1 MKSTISTLLLTLG
14 LVSVSCQS
22 KSSAY
27 IDELIASNDE
37 ALLRAKRTELSAQR
51 SLLDADIKR
60 LDVVIASLDKSTSLP
75 LVATY
80 EVTPQEFNHFTS
92 FQGTVKTMKNI
103 NVYPEIPGQLLEVMV
118 VEGQKVE
125 KDQVLARIDDGGLVA
140 QLAQAKSQLLLAE
153 TVFNRQERLWS
164 QNIGS
169 EIQFL
174 QAKTQFE
181 SAEKAVDALSLQ
193 AEKSV
198 VRAPFDGTVDQ
209 IFKEPGTIVAP
220 GMGSEL
226 FRVVNIDEVY
236 VEVDVPETHITSIS
250 EGSKVRVNLSA
261 IGEEIDARISRVS
274 KVINPS
280 NRSFS
285 VEVPLENK
293 NGFIRPN
300 LMASV
305 AINDYS
311 NKSAIMIP
319 QSVVSEN
326 AEGKQYCFAL
336 EKSAEGY
343 VAKRLI
349 IETGK
354 TSEDFIEVL
363 EGVENGALL
372 ITEGAKKVSDNQPVK
387 WLN

>member
-1 MKSTISTLLLTLG
+1 MKSTIWTLLLTLG
-14 LVSVSCQS
+14 LISVSCQS
-22 KSSAY
+22 KSSAS
-27 IDELIASNDE
+27 IEELVASSDE
-37 ALLRAKRTELSAQR
+37 ALLRAKRTELSAER
-51 SLLDADIKR
+51 NLIDADIKR
-60 LDVVIASLDKSTSLP
+60 LDVVIASLDKSASLP

-103 NVYPEIPGQLLEVMV
+103 NVYPEMPGQLLDVMV

-125 KDQVLARIDDGGLVA
+125 KDQVLARIDDGGLLA

-153 TVFNRQERLWS
+153 TVYNRQERLWS

-220 GMGSEL
+220 GIGSEL

-250 EGSKVRVNLSA
+250 EDSKVQVSLPA
-261 IGEEIDARISRVS
+261 IGENISAKIARVS

-280 NRSFS
+280 NRSFT
-285 VEVPLENK
+285 VEIPLKNK
-293 NGFIRPN
+293 SGFIRPN

-311 NKSAIMIP
+311 NQSAIMIP

-326 AEGKQYCFAL
+326 AEGQQYCFAL
-336 EKSAEGY
+336 EKSAKGY

-363 EGVENGALL
+363 DGVENGALL

>member
-1 MKSTISTLLLTLG
+1 MKSTIWTLLLTLG
-14 LVSVSCQS
+14 LISVSCQS
-22 KSSAY
+22 KSSAS
-27 IDELIASNDE
+27 IDELVASSDE
-37 ALLRAKRTELSAQR
+37 ALLRAKRTELSAER
-51 SLLDADIKR
+51 NLIDADIKR
-60 LDVVIASLDKSTSLP
+60 LDVVIASLDKSASLP

-103 NVYPEIPGQLLEVMV
+103 NVYPEMPGQLLDVMV

-125 KDQVLARIDDGGLVA
+125 KDQVLARIDDGGLLA

-153 TVFNRQERLWS
+153 TVYNRQERLWS

-193 AEKSV
+193 AEKSL

-220 GMGSEL
+220 GIGSEL

-250 EGSKVRVNLSA
+250 EDSKVQVSLPA
-261 IGEEIDARISRVS
+261 IGENISAKIARVS

-280 NRSFS
+280 NRSFT
-285 VEVPLENK
+285 VEIPLKNK
-293 NGFIRPN
+293 SGFIRPN

-311 NKSAIMIP
+311 NQSAIMIP

-326 AEGKQYCFAL
+326 AEGQQYCFAL
-336 EKSAEGY
+336 EKSAKGY

-363 EGVENGALL
+363 DGVENGALL

>member
-1 MKSTISTLLLTLG
+1 MKSTIWTLLLTLG
-14 LVSVSCQS
+14 LISVSCQS
-22 KSSAY
+22 KSSAS
-27 IDELIASNDE
+27 IDELIASSDE
-37 ALLRAKRTELSAQR
+37 TLLRAKRTELSSER
-51 SLLDADIKR
+51 NLLDADIKR
-60 LDVVIASLDKSTSLP
+60 LDVVIASLDKSASLP

-103 NVYPEIPGQLLEVMV
+103 NVYPEMPGQLLEVMV

-125 KDQVLARIDDGGLVA
+125 KDQVLARIDDGGLLA

-153 TVFNRQERLWS
+153 TVYNRQERLWS

-198 VRAPFDGTVDQ
+198 VRAPFLGTVDQ

-250 EGSKVRVNLSA
+250 EGSKVQVSLPA
-261 IGEEIDARISRVS
+261 IGENISAKIARVS

-280 NRSFS
+280 NRSFT
-285 VEVPLENK
+285 VEIPLKNK
-293 NGFIRPN
+293 SGFIRPN

-311 NKSAIMIP
+311 NQSAIMIP

-326 AEGKQYCFAL
+326 AEGQQYCFAL
-336 EKSAEGY
+336 EKSADGY

-363 EGVENGALL
+363 NGVENGALL

>member
-22 KSSAY
+22 KSSGS
-27 IDELIASNDE
+27 IDELISSNDE
-37 ALLRAKRTELSAQR
+37 SLLRAKRTELSAQR
-51 SLLDADIKR
+51 NTLDADIKR
-60 LDVVIASLDKSTSLP
+60 LDVVIASLDKSASLP

-80 EVTPQEFNHFTS
+80 EVAPQEFNHFTS

-103 NVYPEIPGQLLEVMV
+103 NVYPEMPGQLLEVLV

-125 KDQVLARIDDGGLVA
+125 KDQVLARIDDGGLLA
-140 QLAQAKSQLLLAE
+140 QLEQAKSQLLLAE
-153 TVFNRQERLWS
+153 TVFKRQERLWS

-181 SAEKAVDALSLQ
+181 SAEKAVGALSLQ

-261 IGEEIDARISRVS
+261 IGEEIDARIARVS

-280 NRSFS
+280 NRSFT
-285 VEVPLENK
+285 VEIPLDNK
-293 NGFIRPN
+293 SGYIRPN

-326 AEGKQYCFAL
+326 AEGQQYCFAL
-336 EKSAEGY
+336 EKSTEGY
-343 VAKRLI
+343 IAKRLI
-349 IETGK
+349 IQTGK

-363 EGVENGALL
+363 DGVKNGALL

>member
-14 LVSVSCQS
+14 LISVSCQS
-22 KSSAY
+22 KSSGS

-37 ALLRAKRTELSAQR
+37 SLLRAKRTELSAQR
-51 SLLDADIKR
+51 NALDADIKR
-60 LDVVIASLDKSTSLP
+60 LDVVIASLDKSASLP

-103 NVYPEIPGQLLEVMV
+103 NVYPEMPGQLLEVLV

-125 KDQVLARIDDGGLVA
+125 KDQVLARIDDGGLLA

-261 IGEEIDARISRVS
+261 IGEEVDARIARVS

-280 NRSFS
+280 NRSFT
-285 VEVPLENK
+285 VEIPLDNHS
-293 NGFIRPN
+293 GFIRPN

-326 AEGKQYCFAL
+326 AEGQQDCCAL
-336 EKSAEGY
+336 EKSTEGY
-343 VAKRLI
+343 IAKRLI

-354 TSEDFIEVL
+354 TSEDLIEVL
-363 EGVENGALL
+363 EGVEKGALL

>member
-22 KSSAY
+22 KSSAS

-37 ALLRAKRTELSAQR
+37 ALLRAKRAELSAQR

-125 KDQVLARIDDGGLVA
+125 KDQVLARIDDGGLLA

-293 NGFIRPN
+293 SGFIRPN

-363 EGVENGALL
+363 EGIENGALL

>member
-1 MKSTISTLLLTLG
+1 MKSPIWTLLLTLG
-14 LVSVSCQS
+14 LVSVSCQT
-22 KSSAY
+22 KSSGS

-37 ALLRAKRTELSAQR
+37 NLLRAKRTELSAQR
-51 SLLDADIKR
+51 NVLDADIKR
-60 LDVVIASLDKSTSLP
+60 LDVVIASLDKSASLP

-103 NVYPEIPGQLLEVMV
+103 NVYPEMPGQLLEVLV

-125 KDQVLARIDDGGLVA
+125 KDQVLARIDDGGLLA

-181 SAEKAVDALSLQ
+181 SAEKAVEALSLQ

-198 VRAPFDGTVDQ
+198 VRAPFDGTIDQ

-250 EGSKVRVNLSA
+250 EGSKVHVNLSA
-261 IGEEIDARISRVS
+261 IGEEIEARITRVS

-280 NRSFS
+280 NRSFT
-285 VEVPLENK
+285 VEIPLDNK
-293 NGFIRPN
+293 SGFIRPN

-311 NKSAIMIP
+311 NNSAIMIP

-326 AEGKQYCFAL
+326 AEGQQYCFAL
-336 EKSAEGY
+336 EESTEGY
-343 VAKRLI
+343 IAKRLI

-363 EGVENGALL
+363 DGVEKGALL

>member
-1 MKSTISTLLLTLG
+1 MKSTIWTLLLTLG

-22 KSSAY
+22 KSSAS

-37 ALLRAKRTELSAQR
+37 ALLRAKRAELSAQR

-293 NGFIRPN
+293 SGFIRPN

-311 NKSAIMIP
+311 NKSAIMVP

-363 EGVENGALL
+363 EGIENGALL

>member
-1 MKSTISTLLLTLG
+1 MKSTIWTLLLTLG

-22 KSSAY
+22 KSSAS

-293 NGFIRPN
+293 SGFIRPN

>member
-1 MKSTISTLLLTLG
+1 MKSPIWTLLLTLG
-14 LVSVSCQS
+14 LVSVSCQT
-22 KSSAY
+22 KSSGS

-37 ALLRAKRTELSAQR
+37 NLLRAKRTELSAQR
-51 SLLDADIKR
+51 NALDADIKR
-60 LDVVIASLDKSTSLP
+60 LDVVIASLDKSASLP

-103 NVYPEIPGQLLEVMV
+103 NVYPEMPGQLLEVLV

-125 KDQVLARIDDGGLVA
+125 KNQVLARIDDGGLLA

-181 SAEKAVDALSLQ
+181 SAEKAVEALSLQ

-250 EGSKVRVNLSA
+250 EGSKVHVNLSA
-261 IGEEIDARISRVS
+261 IGEEIEARITRVS

-280 NRSFS
+280 NRSFT
-285 VEVPLENK
+285 VEIPLDNK
-293 NGFIRPN
+293 SGFIRPN

-311 NKSAIMIP
+311 NNSAIMIP

-326 AEGKQYCFAL
+326 AEGQQYCFAL
-336 EKSAEGY
+336 EESTEGY
-343 VAKRLI
+343 IAKRLI

-363 EGVENGALL
+363 DGVEKGALL

>member
-22 KSSAY
+22 KSSGS

-37 ALLRAKRTELSAQR
+37 SLLRAKRTELSAQR
-51 SLLDADIKR
+51 NALDADIKR
-60 LDVVIASLDKSTSLP
+60 LDVVIASLDKSASLP

-103 NVYPEIPGQLLEVMV
+103 NVYPEMPGQLLEVLV

-125 KDQVLARIDDGGLVA
+125 KDQVLARIDDGGLLA

-193 AEKSV
+193 AEKSI

-261 IGEEIDARISRVS
+261 IGEEVDARIARVS

-280 NRSFS
+280 NRSFT
-285 VEVPLENK
+285 VEIPLDNK
-293 NGFIRPN
+293 SGYIRPN

-326 AEGKQYCFAL
+326 AEGQQYCFAL

-343 VAKRLI
+343 IAKRLI
-349 IETGK
+349 IQTGK

-363 EGVENGALL
+363 DGVKNGALL

>member
-1 MKSTISTLLLTLG
+1 MKSTISTLLLTLA

-22 KSSAY
+22 KSSGS

-37 ALLRAKRTELSAQR
+37 SLLRAKRTELSDQR
-51 SLLDADIKR
+51 NALDADIKR
-60 LDVVIASLDKSTSLP
+60 LDVVIASLDKSASLP

-103 NVYPEIPGQLLEVMV
+103 NVYPEMPGQLLEVLV

-125 KDQVLARIDDGGLVA
+125 KDQVLARIDDGGLLA
-140 QLAQAKSQLLLAE
+140 QLEQAKSQLLFAE
-153 TVFNRQERLWS
+153 TVFKRQERLWS

-181 SAEKAVDALSLQ
+181 SAEKAVDALGLQ

-250 EGSKVRVNLSA
+250 EGSIVRVNLSA
-261 IGEEIDARISRVS
+261 IGEEIDARIARVS

-280 NRSFS
+280 NRSFT
-285 VEVPLENK
+285 VEIPLDNK
-293 NGFIRPN
+293 SGYIRPN

-326 AEGKQYCFAL
+326 AEGQQYCFAL

-343 VAKRLI
+343 IAKRLI
-349 IETGK
+349 IQTGK

-363 EGVENGALL
+363 DGVKNGALL

>member
-1 MKSTISTLLLTLG
+1 MKSTIWTLLLTLG
-14 LVSVSCQS
+14 LISVSCQS
-22 KSSAY
+22 KSSAS
-27 IDELIASNDE
+27 IDELIASSDE
-37 ALLRAKRTELSAQR
+37 TLLRAKRTELSSER
-51 SLLDADIKR
+51 NLLDADIKR
-60 LDVVIASLDKSTSLP
+60 LDVVIASLDKSASLP

-103 NVYPEIPGQLLEVMV
+103 NVYPEMPGQLLEVMV

-125 KDQVLARIDDGGLVA
+125 KDQVLARIDDGGLLA

-153 TVFNRQERLWS
+153 TVYNRQERLWS

-209 IFKEPGTIVAP
+209 IYKEPGTIVAP

-226 FRVVNIDEVY
+226 FRVVNIDELY

-250 EGSKVRVNLSA
+250 EGSKVQVSLPA
-261 IGEEIDARISRVS
+261 IGENISAKIARVS

-280 NRSFS
+280 NRSFT
-285 VEVPLENK
+285 VEIPLKNK
-293 NGFIRPN
+293 SGFIRPN

-311 NKSAIMIP
+311 NQSAIMIP

-326 AEGKQYCFAL
+326 AEGQQYCFAL
-336 EKSAEGY
+336 EKSADGY

-363 EGVENGALL
+363 NGVENGALL

>member
-1 MKSTISTLLLTLG
+1 MKSSIWTLLLTLG
-14 LVSVSCQS
+14 LVGVSCQT
-22 KSSAY
+22 KSSGS

-37 ALLRAKRTELSAQR
+37 NLLRAKRTELSAQR
-51 SLLDADIKR
+51 NALDADIKR
-60 LDVVIASLDKSTSLP
+60 LDVVIASLDKSASLP

-103 NVYPEIPGQLLEVMV
+103 NVYPEMPGQLLEVLV

-125 KDQVLARIDDGGLVA
+125 KDQVLARIDDGGLLA

-193 AEKSV
+193 AEKSI

-261 IGEEIDARISRVS
+261 IGEEVDARIARVS
-274 KVINPS
+274 KVVNPS
-280 NRSFS
+280 NRSFT
-285 VEVPLENK
+285 VEIPLDNHS
-293 NGFIRPN
+293 GFIRPN

-326 AEGKQYCFAL
+326 AEGQQYCFAL
-336 EKSAEGY
+336 EKSTEGY
-343 VAKRLI
+343 IAKRLI
-349 IETGK
+349 IETGR
-354 TSEDFIEVL
+354 TSEDLIEVL
-363 EGVENGALL
+363 EGVDKGALL

>member
-1 MKSTISTLLLTLG
+1 MKSTIWTLLLTLG

-125 KDQVLARIDDGGLVA
+125 KDQVLARIDDGGLLA

-293 NGFIRPN
+293 SGFIRPN

>member
-22 KSSAY
+22 KSSAS

-125 KDQVLARIDDGGLVA
+125 KDQVLARIDDGGLLA

-220 GMGSEL
+220 GIGSEL

-293 NGFIRPN
+293 SGFIRPN

-363 EGVENGALL
+363 EGIENGALL

>member
-1 MKSTISTLLLTLG
+1 MKSSIWTLLLTLG
-14 LVSVSCQS
+14 LVSVSCQT
-22 KSSAY
+22 KSSGS

-37 ALLRAKRTELSAQR
+37 NLLRAKRTEISAQR
-51 SLLDADIKR
+51 NVLDADIKR
-60 LDVVIASLDKSTSLP
+60 LDVVIASLDKSASLP

-80 EVTPQEFNHFTS
+80 EVTLQEFNHFTS

-103 NVYPEIPGQLLEVMV
+103 NVYPEMPGQLLEVFV

-125 KDQVLARIDDGGLVA
+125 KNQVLARIDDGGLLA
-140 QLAQAKSQLLLAE
+140 QLAQAKSQLVLAE
-153 TVFNRQERLWS
+153 TLFNRQERLWS

-226 FRVVNIDEVY
+226 FRVVNIDKVY

-280 NRSFS
+280 NRSFT
-285 VEVPLENK
+285 VEIPLENK
-293 NGFIRPN
+293 SGFIRPN

-326 AEGKQYCFAL
+326 AEGQQYCFAL
-336 EKSAEGY
+336 EKSTEGY
-343 VAKRLI
+343 IAKRLI

-363 EGVENGALL
+363 EGVEKGALL

>member
-1 MKSTISTLLLTLG
+1 MKSTIWTLLLTLG
-14 LVSVSCQS
+14 LISVSCQS
-22 KSSAY
+22 KSSAS
-27 IDELIASNDE
+27 IDELIASSDE
-37 ALLRAKRTELSAQR
+37 ALLRAKRTELSAER
-51 SLLDADIKR
+51 NLIDADIKR
-60 LDVVIASLDKSTSLP
+60 LDVVIASLDKSASLP

-80 EVTPQEFNHFTS
+80 EVTPQAFNHFTS

-103 NVYPEIPGQLLEVMV
+103 NVYPEMPGQLLEVMV

-125 KDQVLARIDDGGLVA
+125 KDQVLARIDDGGLLA

-153 TVFNRQERLWS
+153 TVYNRQERLWS

-220 GMGSEL
+220 GIGSEL

-250 EGSKVRVNLSA
+250 EGAKVQVSLSA
-261 IGEEIDARISRVS
+261 IGEEIEARIARVS

-280 NRSFS
+280 NRSFT
-285 VEVPLENK
+285 VEIPLKNK
-293 NGFIRPN
+293 SGFIRPN

-311 NKSAIMIP
+311 NQSAIMIP

-326 AEGKQYCFAL
+326 AEGQQYCFAL

-363 EGVENGALL
+363 DGVENGALL

>member
-1 MKSTISTLLLTLG
+1 MKSSIWTLLLTLG
-14 LVSVSCQS
+14 LVSVSCQT
-22 KSSAY
+22 KSSGS

-37 ALLRAKRTELSAQR
+37 NLLRAKRTELSAQR
-51 SLLDADIKR
+51 NALDADIKR
-60 LDVVIASLDKSTSLP
+60 LDVVIASLDKSASLP

-103 NVYPEIPGQLLEVMV
+103 NVYPEMPGQLLEVLV

-125 KDQVLARIDDGGLVA
+125 KDQVLARIDDGGLLA

-181 SAEKAVDALSLQ
+181 SAEKAVEALSLQ

-198 VRAPFDGTVDQ
+198 VRAPFDGTIDQ

-250 EGSKVRVNLSA
+250 EGSKVHVNLSA
-261 IGEEIDARISRVS
+261 IGEEIEARITRVS

-280 NRSFS
+280 NRSFT
-285 VEVPLENK
+285 VEIPLDNK
-293 NGFIRPN
+293 SGFIRPN

-311 NKSAIMIP
+311 NNSAIMIP

-326 AEGKQYCFAL
+326 AEGQQYCFAL
-336 EKSAEGY
+336 EESTEGY
-343 VAKRLI
+343 IAKRLI

-363 EGVENGALL
+363 DGVEKGALL

>member
-1 MKSTISTLLLTLG
+1 MKSTIWTLLLTLG
-14 LVSVSCQS
+14 LISVSCQS
-22 KSSAY
+22 KSSAS
-27 IDELIASNDE
+27 IDELIASSDE
-37 ALLRAKRTELSAQR
+37 TLLRAKRTELSTER
-51 SLLDADIKR
+51 NLLDADIKR
-60 LDVVIASLDKSTSLP
+60 LDVVIASLDKSASLP

-103 NVYPEIPGQLLEVMV
+103 NVYPEMPGQLLEVMV

-125 KDQVLARIDDGGLVA
+125 KDQVLARIDDGGLLA

-153 TVFNRQERLWS
+153 TVYNRQERLWS

-250 EGSKVRVNLSA
+250 EGSKVQVSLPA
-261 IGEEIDARISRVS
+261 IGENISAKIARVS

-280 NRSFS
+280 NRSFT
-285 VEVPLENK
+285 VEIPLKNK
-293 NGFIRPN
+293 SGFIRPN

-311 NKSAIMIP
+311 NQSAIMIP

-326 AEGKQYCFAL
+326 AEGQQYCFAL
-336 EKSAEGY
+336 EKSADGY

-363 EGVENGALL
+363 DGVENGALL

>member
-1 MKSTISTLLLTLG
+1 MKSTISTLLLTLA

-22 KSSAY
+22 KSSGS

-37 ALLRAKRTELSAQR
+37 SLLRAKRTELSDQR
-51 SLLDADIKR
+51 NALDADIKR
-60 LDVVIASLDKSTSLP
+60 LDVVIASLDKSASLP

-103 NVYPEIPGQLLEVMV
+103 NVYPEMPGQLLEVLV

-125 KDQVLARIDDGGLVA
+125 KDQVLARIDDGGLLA
-140 QLAQAKSQLLLAE
+140 QLEQAKSQLLLAE
-153 TVFNRQERLWS
+153 TVFKRQERLWS

-181 SAEKAVDALSLQ
+181 SAEKAVDALGLQ

-250 EGSKVRVNLSA
+250 EGSIVRVNLSA
-261 IGEEIDARISRVS
+261 IGEEIDARIARVS

-280 NRSFS
+280 NRSFT
-285 VEVPLENK
+285 VEIPLDNK
-293 NGFIRPN
+293 SGYIRPN

-326 AEGKQYCFAL
+326 AEGQQYCFAL

-343 VAKRLI
+343 IAKRLI
-349 IETGK
+349 IQTGK

-363 EGVENGALL
+363 DGVKNGALL

>member
-22 KSSAY
+22 KSSAS
-27 IDELIASNDE
+27 IDELIASSDE
-37 ALLRAKRTELSAQR
+37 TLLRAKRTELSSER
-51 SLLDADIKR
+51 NLLDADIKR
-60 LDVVIASLDKSTSLP
+60 LDVVIASLDKSASLP

-80 EVTPQEFNHFTS
+80 EATPQEFNHFTS

-103 NVYPEIPGQLLEVMV
+103 NVYPEMPGQLLEVMV

-125 KDQVLARIDDGGLVA
+125 KDQVLARIDDGGLLA

-153 TVFNRQERLWS
+153 TVYNRQERLWS

-250 EGSKVRVNLSA
+250 EGSKVQVSLPA
-261 IGEEIDARISRVS
+261 IGENISAKIARVS

-280 NRSFS
+280 NRSFT
-285 VEVPLENK
+285 VEIPLKNK
-293 NGFIRPN
+293 SGFIRPN

-311 NKSAIMIP
+311 NQSAIMIP

-326 AEGKQYCFAL
+326 AEGQQYCFAL
-336 EKSAEGY
+336 EKSADGY

-363 EGVENGALL
+363 NGVENGALL

>member
-22 KSSAY
+22 KSSES

-37 ALLRAKRTELSAQR
+37 SLLRAKRTELSAQR
-51 SLLDADIKR
+51 NALDADIKR
-60 LDVVIASLDKSTSLP
+60 LDVVIASLDKSASLP

-103 NVYPEIPGQLLEVMV
+103 NVYPKMPGQLLEVLV

-125 KDQVLARIDDGGLVA
+125 KDQVLARIDDGGLLA

-193 AEKSV
+193 AEKSI

-236 VEVDVPETHITSIS
+236 VEVDVPETHITSIR
-250 EGSKVRVNLSA
+250 EGSKVQVNLPA
-261 IGEEIDARISRVS
+261 IGEEIDARIARVS

-280 NRSFS
+280 NRSFT
-285 VEVPLENK
+285 VEIPLENK
-293 NGFIRPN
+293 SGFIRPN

-326 AEGKQYCFAL
+326 AECQQYCFAL
-336 EKSAEGY
+336 EKSTEGY
-343 VAKRLI
+343 IAKRLI
-349 IETGK
+349 IQTGK

-363 EGVENGALL
+363 DGVEKGALL

>member
-1 MKSTISTLLLTLG
+1 MKSPIWTLLLILS
-14 LVSVSCQS
+14 LVSVSCRS
-22 KSSAY
+22 KSSVS
-27 IDELIASNDE
+27 IDELIDSNDE
-37 ALLRAKRTELSAQR
+37 NMLRVKRSELSEERNAID
-51 SLLDADIKR
+51 SDIRR
-60 LDVVIASLDKSTSLP
+60 LDVVIASLDKTASLP

-80 EVTPQEFNHFTS
+80 EVTPQEFNHYTS
-92 FQGTVKTMKNI
+92 FQGTIKTMKNI
-103 NVYPEIPGQLLEVMV
+103 NVYPEMPGQLLEVLV

-140 QLAQAKSQLLLAE
+140 QLAQAKSQLLLSE

-181 SAEKAVDALSLQ
+181 LAQKAVDALGLQ
-193 AEKSV
+193 AEKAI

-226 FRVVNIDEVY
+226 FRVVNLNEVY
-236 VEVDVPETHITSIS
+236 VEVEVPETHITSIG
-250 EGSKVRVNLSA
+250 EGSKVRVSLPA
-261 IGEEIDARISRVS
+261 IGEEVEALVSRVS

-285 VEVPLENK
+285 VEIPVINK

-311 NKSAIMIP
+311 NKEAIMIP
-319 QSVVSEN
+319 QSIVSEN
-326 AEGKQYCFAL
+326 AEGEQYCFEL
-336 EKSAEGY
+336 EKSNEGY
-343 VAKRLI
+343 VAKRRI
-349 IETGK
+349 IQTGK
-354 TSEDFIEVL
+354 TSKDFIEVL
-363 EGVENGALL
+363 NGVENGALL

>member
-1 MKSTISTLLLTLG
+1 MKSSIWTLLLTLG
-14 LVSVSCQS
+14 LVSVSCQT
-22 KSSAY
+22 KSSGS

-37 ALLRAKRTELSAQR
+37 NLLRAKRTELSAQR
-51 SLLDADIKR
+51 NALDTDIKR
-60 LDVVIASLDKSTSLP
+60 LDVVIASLDKSASLP

-80 EVTPQEFNHFTS
+80 EVTPQAFNHFTS

-103 NVYPEIPGQLLEVMV
+103 NVYPEMPGQLLEVLV

-125 KDQVLARIDDGGLVA
+125 KDQVLARIDDGGLLA

-293 NGFIRPN
+293 SGFIRPN

-363 EGVENGALL
+363 EGIENGALL

>member
-1 MKSTISTLLLTLG
+1 MKSSIWTLLLTLG
-14 LVSVSCQS
+14 LVSVSCQT
-22 KSSAY
+22 KSSGS
-27 IDELIASNDE
+27 IDKLIASNDE
-37 ALLRAKRTELSAQR
+37 NLLRAKRTELSAER
-51 SLLDADIKR
+51 NLLDADIKR
-60 LDVVIASLDKSTSLP
+60 LDVVIASLDKSASLP
-75 LVATY
+75 LVTTY
-80 EVTPQEFNHFTS
+80 EVTQQEFNHFTS

-103 NVYPEIPGQLLEVMV
+103 NVYPEMPGQLLEVLV

-125 KDQVLARIDDGGLVA
+125 KDQLLARIDDGGLLA

-181 SAEKAVDALSLQ
+181 LAEKAVDALSLQ

-226 FRVVNIDEVY
+226 FRVVNLDEVY
-236 VEVDVPETHITSIS
+236 VEVDVPETHITSIRES
-250 EGSKVRVNLSA
+250 SKVQVNLPA
-261 IGEEIDARISRVS
+261 IGEDIDARIARVS

-280 NRSFS
+280 NRSFK
-285 VEVPLENK
+285 VEIPLNNK
-293 NGFIRPN
+293 SGFIRPN

-326 AEGKQYCFAL
+326 AEGQQYCFAL
-336 EKSAEGY
+336 EKSTEGY
-343 VAKRLI
+343 IAKRLI

-363 EGVENGALL
+363 NGIENGTLL

>member
-1 MKSTISTLLLTLG
+1 MKSTIWTLLLTLG

-22 KSSAY
+22 ISSVS

-125 KDQVLARIDDGGLVA
+125 KDQVLARIDDGGLLA

-293 NGFIRPN
+293 SGFIRPN

-311 NKSAIMIP
+311 NKLAIMIP

-363 EGVENGALL
+363 EGIENGALL

>member
-1 MKSTISTLLLTLG
+1 MKSSIWTLLLTLG
-14 LVSVSCQS
+14 LVSVSCQT
-22 KSSAY
+22 KSSGS

-37 ALLRAKRTELSAQR
+37 NLLRAKRTELSAQR
-51 SLLDADIKR
+51 NVLDADIKR
-60 LDVVIASLDKSTSLP
+60 LDVVIASLDKSASLP

-80 EVTPQEFNHFTS
+80 EVTLQEFNHFTS

-103 NVYPEIPGQLLEVMV
+103 NVYPEMPGQLLEVFV

-125 KDQVLARIDDGGLVA
+125 KNQVLARIDDGGLLA
-140 QLAQAKSQLLLAE
+140 QLAQAKSQLVLAE
-153 TVFNRQERLWS
+153 TLFNRQERLWS

-280 NRSFS
+280 NRSFT
-285 VEVPLENK
+285 VEIPLENK
-293 NGFIRPN
+293 SGFIRPN

-326 AEGKQYCFAL
+326 AEGQQYCFAL
-336 EKSAEGY
+336 EKSTEGY
-343 VAKRLI
+343 IAKRLI

-354 TSEDFIEVL
+354 TSKDFIEVL
-363 EGVENGALL
+363 EGVEKGALL

>member
-1 MKSTISTLLLTLG
+1 MKSTIWTLLLTLG

-22 KSSAY
+22 KSSAS

-37 ALLRAKRTELSAQR
+37 ALLRAKRAELSAQR

-125 KDQVLARIDDGGLVA
+125 KDQVLARIDDGGLLA

-293 NGFIRPN
+293 SGFIRPN

-363 EGVENGALL
+363 EGIENGALL

>member
-1 MKSTISTLLLTLG
+1 MKSTIWTLLLTLG

-22 KSSAY
+22 KSSAS

-125 KDQVLARIDDGGLVA
+125 KDQVLARIDDGGLLA

-293 NGFIRPN
+293 SGFIRPN

-363 EGVENGALL
+363 EGVDNGALL

>member
-14 LVSVSCQS
+14 LISVSCQS
-22 KSSAY
+22 KSSGS

-37 ALLRAKRTELSAQR
+37 SLLRAKRTELSAQR
-51 SLLDADIKR
+51 NALDADIKR
-60 LDVVIASLDKSTSLP
+60 LDVVIASLDKSASLP

-103 NVYPEIPGQLLEVMV
+103 NVYPEMPGQLLEVLV
-118 VEGQKVE
+118 VEGQKVG
-125 KDQVLARIDDGGLVA
+125 KGQVLARIDDGGLLA

-193 AEKSV
+193 AEKSI

-236 VEVDVPETHITSIS
+236 VEVDVPETHITSIR
-250 EGSKVRVNLSA
+250 EGAKVRVNLSA
-261 IGEEIDARISRVS
+261 IGEEIEARIARVS

-280 NRSFS
+280 NRSFT
-285 VEVPLENK
+285 VEIPLENK
-293 NGFIRPN
+293 RGYIRPN

-326 AEGKQYCFAL
+326 AEGQQYCFAL
-336 EKSAEGY
+336 EKSTEGY
-343 VAKRLI
+343 IAKRLI

-354 TSEDFIEVL
+354 TSEDLIEVL
-363 EGVENGALL
+363 EGVEKGALL

>member
-1 MKSTISTLLLTLG
+1 MKSSIWTLLLTLG
-14 LVSVSCQS
+14 LVSVSCQT
-22 KSSAY
+22 KSSGS

-37 ALLRAKRTELSAQR
+37 NLLRAKRTELSAQR
-51 SLLDADIKR
+51 NALDADIKR
-60 LDVVIASLDKSTSLP
+60 LDVVIASLDKSASLP

-103 NVYPEIPGQLLEVMV
+103 NVYPEMPGQLLEVLV

-125 KDQVLARIDDGGLVA
+125 KDQVLARIDDGGLLA

-181 SAEKAVDALSLQ
+181 SAEKAVEALSLQ
-193 AEKSV
+193 AEKSI

-250 EGSKVRVNLSA
+250 EGSKVHVNLSA
-261 IGEEIDARISRVS
+261 IGEEIEARITRVS

-280 NRSFS
+280 NRSFT
-285 VEVPLENK
+285 VEIPLDNK
-293 NGFIRPN
+293 SGFIRPN

-311 NKSAIMIP
+311 NDSAIMIP

-326 AEGKQYCFAL
+326 AEGQQYCFAL
-336 EKSAEGY
+336 EESTEGY
-343 VAKRLI
+343 IAKRLI

-363 EGVENGALL
+363 DGVEKGALL

>member
-1 MKSTISTLLLTLG
+1 MKSTIWTLLLTLG

-22 KSSAY
+22 KSSAS

-125 KDQVLARIDDGGLVA
+125 KDQVLARIDDGGLLA

-153 TVFNRQERLWS
+153 TLFNRQERLWS

-181 SAEKAVDALSLQ
+181 SAEKAVDALSIQ

-293 NGFIRPN
+293 SGFIRPN

-363 EGVENGALL
+363 EGIENGALL

>member
-1 MKSTISTLLLTLG
+1 MTLG
-14 LVSVSCQS
+14 LVSVSCQT
-22 KSSAY
+22 KSSGS

-37 ALLRAKRTELSAQR
+37 NLLRAKRTELSAQR
-51 SLLDADIKR
+51 NALDADIKR
-60 LDVVIASLDKSTSLP
+60 LDVVIASLDKSASLP

-103 NVYPEIPGQLLEVMV
+103 NVYPEMPGQLLEVLV

-125 KDQVLARIDDGGLVA
+125 KDQVLARIDDGGLLA

-193 AEKSV
+193 AEKSI

-236 VEVDVPETHITSIS
+236 VEVDVPETHITSIG
-250 EGSKVRVNLSA
+250 EGSKVQVNLPA
-261 IGEEIDARISRVS
+261 IGEEIDARIARVS

-280 NRSFS
+280 NRSFT
-285 VEVPLENK
+285 VEIPLENK
-293 NGFIRPN
+293 SGFIRPN

-326 AEGKQYCFAL
+326 AEGQQYCFAL
-336 EKSAEGY
+336 EESTEGY
-343 VAKRLI
+343 IAKRLI
-349 IETGK
+349 IQTGK

-363 EGVENGALL
+363 DGVEKGALL

>member
-1 MKSTISTLLLTLG
+1 MKSTIWTLLLTLG

-22 KSSAY
+22 KSSAS

-125 KDQVLARIDDGGLVA
+125 KDQVLARIDDGGLLA

-293 NGFIRPN
+293 SGFIRPN

>member
-1 MKSTISTLLLTLG
+1 MKSTIWTLLLTLG
-14 LVSVSCQS
+14 LISVSCQS
-22 KSSAY
+22 KSSAS
-27 IDELIASNDE
+27 IDELITSSDE
-37 ALLRAKRTELSAQR
+37 TLLRAKRTELSAQR
-51 SLLDADIKR
+51 NALDADIKR
-60 LDVVIASLDKSTSLP
+60 LDVVIASLDKSASLP

-103 NVYPEIPGQLLEVMV
+103 NVYPEMPGQLLEVLV

-125 KDQVLARIDDGGLVA
+125 KDQVLARIDDGGLSA

-193 AEKSV
+193 AEKSI

-226 FRVVNIDEVY
+226 FRVVNIEEVY
-236 VEVDVPETHITSIS
+236 VEVDVPETHITSII

-261 IGEEIDARISRVS
+261 IGEEVDARIARVS

-280 NRSFS
+280 NRSFT
-285 VEVPLENK
+285 VEIPLDNHS
-293 NGFIRPN
+293 GFIRPN

-326 AEGKQYCFAL
+326 AEGQQYCFAL
-336 EKSAEGY
+336 EKSTEGY
-343 VAKRLI
+343 IAKRLI
-349 IETGK
+349 IETGR
-354 TSEDFIEVL
+354 TSEDLIEVL
-363 EGVENGALL
+363 EGVDKGALL

>member
-1 MKSTISTLLLTLG
+1 MKSSIWTLLLTLG
-14 LVSVSCQS
+14 LVGVSCQT
-22 KSSAY
+22 KSSGS

-37 ALLRAKRTELSAQR
+37 NLLRAKRTELSAQR
-51 SLLDADIKR
+51 NALDADIKR
-60 LDVVIASLDKSTSLP
+60 LDVVIASLDKSASLP

-103 NVYPEIPGQLLEVMV
+103 NVYPEMPGQLLEVLV

-125 KDQVLARIDDGGLVA
+125 KDQVLARIDDGGLLA

-193 AEKSV
+193 AEKSI

-250 EGSKVRVNLSA
+250 EGSKVQVNLPA
-261 IGEEIDARISRVS
+261 IGEEIDARIARVS

-280 NRSFS
+280 NRSFT
-285 VEVPLENK
+285 VEIPLDNK
-293 NGFIRPN
+293 SGFIRPN

-326 AEGKQYCFAL
+326 AEGQQYCFAL
-336 EKSAEGY
+336 EESTEGY
-343 VAKRLI
+343 IAKRLI
-349 IETGK
+349 IQTGK

-363 EGVENGALL
+363 DGVEKGALL

>member
-1 MKSTISTLLLTLG
+1 MKSSIWTLLLTLG
-14 LVSVSCQS
+14 LVSVSCQT
-22 KSSAY
+22 KSSGS

-37 ALLRAKRTELSAQR
+37 NLLRAKRTELSAQR
-51 SLLDADIKR
+51 NALDADIKR
-60 LDVVIASLDKSTSLP
+60 LDVVIASLDKSASLP

-80 EVTPQEFNHFTS
+80 KVTPQEFNHFTS

-103 NVYPEIPGQLLEVMV
+103 NVYPEMPGQLLEVLV

-125 KDQVLARIDDGGLVA
+125 KDQVLARIDDGGLLA

-193 AEKSV
+193 VEKSV

-236 VEVDVPETHITSIS
+236 VEVDVPETHITSIG
-250 EGSKVRVNLSA
+250 EGSKVQVNLPA
-261 IGEEIDARISRVS
+261 IGEEIDARIARVS

-280 NRSFS
+280 NRSFT
-285 VEVPLENK
+285 VEIPLNNK
-293 NGFIRPN
+293 SGFIRPN

-326 AEGKQYCFAL
+326 AEGQQYCFAL
-336 EKSAEGY
+336 EKSTEGY
-343 VAKRLI
+343 IAKRLI
-349 IETGK
+349 IKTGK

-363 EGVENGALL
+363 DGVENGTLL

>member
-22 KSSAY
+22 KSSAS

-293 NGFIRPN
+293 SGFIRPN

>member
-22 KSSAY
+22 KSSGS

-37 ALLRAKRTELSAQR
+37 SLLRAKRTELSAQR
-51 SLLDADIKR
+51 NALDADIKR
-60 LDVVIASLDKSTSLP
+60 LDVVIASLDKSASLP

-103 NVYPEIPGQLLEVMV
+103 NVYPEMPGQLLEVLV

-125 KDQVLARIDDGGLVA
+125 KDQVLARIDDGGLLA

-153 TVFNRQERLWS
+153 TVFKRQERLWS

-181 SAEKAVDALSLQ
+181 LAEKAVDALSLQ

-209 IFKEPGTIVAP
+209 IFKEPGAIVAP

-236 VEVDVPETHITSIS
+236 VEVDVPETHITSIR

-261 IGEEIDARISRVS
+261 IGEEIDARIARVS

-280 NRSFS
+280 NRSFT
-285 VEVPLENK
+285 VEIPLDNK
-293 NGFIRPN
+293 SGYIRPN

-326 AEGKQYCFAL
+326 AEGQQYCFAL

-343 VAKRLI
+343 IAKRLI
-349 IETGK
+349 IQTGK

-363 EGVENGALL
+363 DGVKNGALL